1 MIEKIID
8 AQIGEERDRGLFGG
22 VFEAEVYGWA
32 GNPFSGAHPRGHGFL
47 KDRDATPVHN
57 IVTNVGLNHILDTE
71 LHNATQVATWYVGI
85 KNTGS
90 PAAGDTMAS
99 HAGWTENTNYDEAT
113 RVEYEEAAA
122 SGQSITNSANK
133 ATFTI
138 DTDTQTIHGA
148 FLVSNS
154 TKGGST
160 GTLLCVADFA
170 SSKACDD
177 NDVLEVTYTVSAAAD
192 GV

>member
-1 MIEKIID
+1 MLEKIISS
-8 AQIGEERDRGLFGG
+8 QDRSLLGG
-22 VFEAEVYGWA
+22 YFEAAVYGWG
-32 GNPFSGAHPRGHGFL
+32 GNPFSGAHPGGHGFL
-47 KDRDATPVHN
+47 KERDRTPTHN
-57 IVTNVGLNHILDTE
+57 LVVNVGLDHILDVE

-85 KNTGS
+85 KNAGAA
-90 PAAGDTMAS
+90 AAGDTMAS

-113 RVEYEEAAA
+113 RPEYEEAAA

-138 DTDTQTIHGA
+138 DTDAQTIAGA

-160 GTLLCVADFA
+160 GTLLCVDDFA
-170 SSKACDD
+170 SSKSCDD
-177 NDVLEVTYTVSAAAD
+177 NDVLEVTYTISAADD